1 MWFVAKVKAVALIT
15 GLMWPVCAFAQ
26 QQPQPPSVPPEYVI
40 QACYAMA
47 RGEFDNAL
55 GSAANSNWN
64 AAKVAQLTAQAADLQ
79 KKLAEAEARVPA
91 YPIDPNISD

>member
-1 MWFVAKVKAVALIT
+1 MRFGTKVKGAVLMA

-26 QQPQPPSVPPEYVI
+26 QQPAQPSIPPEYVI

-64 AAKVAQLTAQAADLQ
+64 AAKVAALTAQAADLQ
-79 KKLAEAEARVPA
+79 KKLAEAEAKIA
-91 YPIDPNISD
+91 ELQK